1 MRKPSGQGNGLM
13 TEYPEF
19 APSTRKDPQLVC
31 HPASMVDI
39 TLGLE
44 PSGGLPPSQYGGYY
58 PWLGA
63 KWVRVPDK
71 ALVYFVREKN
81 SDFRL

>member
-1 MRKPSGQGNGLM
+1 
-13 TEYPEF
+13 
-19 APSTRKDPQLVC
+19 
-31 HPASMVDI
+31 
-39 TLGLE
+39 
-44 PSGGLPPSQYGGYY
+44 GLPPSQYGGYY

-71 ALVYFVREKN
+71 ALVYFIREKN